1 MVRESLF
8 QMEWY
13 LSILVT
19 ECLAECLEMHYLHF
33 QLIRNKHEQ
42 SNKLISS
49 MDDKPMT
56 RCYFCGM
63 KRSIFR

>member
-1 MVRESLF
+1 
-8 QMEWY
+8 
-13 LSILVT
+13 
-19 ECLAECLEMHYLHF
+19 
-33 QLIRNKHEQ
+33 LIRNKHEQ

-63 KRSIFR
+63 NAVSNVISNKKLSTYFIIEINFSGNKLYDLS